1 MARLDVYK
9 PPGSGHLLDAQASKL
24 VGLTRRV
31 VRPLVPLR
39 TMQRPVADLQ
49 PVFLIREQG
58 YVVLTQRIASVP
70 KSRLGPPTT
79 TLAHYPDEV
88 TRALDV
94 LLTGF

>member
-1 MARLDVYK
+1 MD
-9 PPGSGHLLDAQASKL
+9 
-24 VGLTRRV
+24 LTLRV
-31 VRPLVPLR
+31 VRPLVPLG

-58 YVVLTQRIASVP
+58 YVLLTQRIA
-70 KSRLGPPTT
+70 RLGLPTT
-79 TLAHYPDEV
+79 TLAHYQDEV